1 MEGQAEA
8 AGISTPPSPPS
19 VYASAKSSPG
29 HQQRAFFDEPI
40 IEAASEPS
48 KEAAV
53 IPGACGTDLLA
64 SAMGLMG
71 SRADG
76 GQSLSGAGMGRQR
89 SMLPSSSAKLAHVML
104 RVQETPQ
111 KVGSSSLA
119 ALPVLAMT
127 QIHSLLRASRMQ
139 ETPLPSGSTASD
151 GFADWVCRVRHLP
164 TPSVQQ
170 GRCSKAY
177 SIAAQN

>member
-1 MEGQAEA
+1 MERQAEA

-48 KEAAV
+48 KAAAV

-71 SRADG
+71 SQADG
-76 GQSLSGAGMGRQR
+76 GQSLSEAGMGRQR
-89 SMLPSSSAKLAHVML
+89 SMLPSSTSA
-104 RVQETPQ
+104 
-111 KVGSSSLA
+111 SSMPPA
-119 ALPVLAMT
+119 AAPVPAMT

-139 ETPLPSGSTASD
+139 ETPLPSGSKASD
-151 GFADWVCRVRHLP
+151 GFADWVCRVRHLR